1 MNLRLVLLGSDTFAH
16 PLRRLGHEAL
26 TCGSQGDLPL
36 ADPDPEW
43 AALDKLLKKR
53 GFQADALLV
62 TDDVGNRKLPSGIA
76 QAPVITAF
84 YGVDS
89 PLNEFWQQPYARL
102 FDLAWLD
109 QPRPAERLAARHA
122 AAAWLPVGV
131 EPELYAQPRVE
142 AETPGVCFV
151 GVVNQRVRPKR
162 SAILEKISKLA
173 PLAVRG
179 GRQEAWFPTQEAAKL
194 YARQQI
200 TLNENLFPGF
210 TTRPLE
216 VMASG
221 GCLLSEAAPGAMD
234 GAFKEFEHLCY
245 FGPDDL
251 ADKLNLLLKD
261 DGLRQ
266 RLRRQGRELV
276 CQEHGL
282 IQRAEVIVSKIEGM
296 MQRAPERPRAAGGE
310 ALRLEGEALLMA
322 GLRWPAKAGARRV
335 LRGAA
340 RLRAAAADGA
350 RPLPASRAAGLA
362 ELSLGRARE
371 ALAHLGRARELG
383 GAREGLMYALAAWQA
398 GESGEF
404 SASCQALG
412 LAGQPGESG
421 FHLQAARLLAEA
433 GHGASIGF
441 NLGGLP
447 PSLWS
452 ALEHLLEATRLD
464 AGHGAAWET
473 LGDLL
478 MAQGA
483 PNQAAQAYDR
493 ACGLEKRDELAAKRQ
508 EAARKGFML

>member
-1 MNLRLVLLGSDTFAH
+1 LRLVLLGSDTFAQ

-26 TCGSQGDLPL
+26 ICGPQGDLPL

-43 AALDKLLKKR
+43 AALAKILRKK
-53 GFQADALLV
+53 GFQPDALLV

-76 QAPVITAF
+76 QASVITAF

-89 PLNEFWQQPYARL
+89 PLNEFWQQSYARL

-131 EPELYAQPRVE
+131 EPALYAQPRVD

-162 SAILEKISKLA
+162 SAILQKISRGA
-173 PLAVRG
+173 PLVVRG

-216 VMASG
+216 VMAAG

-234 GAFKEFEHLCY
+234 GVFKELEHLCY

-261 DGLRQ
+261 GGLRQ

-282 IQRAEVIVSKIEGM
+282 IQRAATIVKKIEKM
-296 MQRAPERPRAAGGE
+296 LRCSPNDARAVGGE

-322 GLRWPAKAGARRV
+322 GLRWPAKGGARRV

-371 ALAHLGRARELG
+371 ALAHLGRAREMG

-398 GESGEF
+398 GDQREF
-404 SASCQALG
+404 AESCQALD
-412 LAGQPGESG
+412 LAGCPGESG
-421 FHLQAARLLAEA
+421 FHLQAARLLAED

-441 NLGGLP
+441 NLSALP
-447 PSLWS
+447 PSLWT

-464 AGHGAAWET
+464 AGHGAAWEA

-483 PNQAAQAYDR
+483 PNQAAQAYER
-493 ACGLEKRDELAAKRQ
+493 ACGLEKRHELAAKRQ
-508 EAARKGFML
+508 EAAHKGYML